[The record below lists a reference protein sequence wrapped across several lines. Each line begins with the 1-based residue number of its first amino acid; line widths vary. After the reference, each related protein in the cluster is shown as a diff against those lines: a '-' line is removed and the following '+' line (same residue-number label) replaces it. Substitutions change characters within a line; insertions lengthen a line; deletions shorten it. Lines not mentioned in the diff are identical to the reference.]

1 MCRECPQPCKNS
13 SQHGRGKGRGRG
25 GRGHHKAKL
34 AAEIHSEPAE
44 VEGEESA
51 FPVGEV
57 GDSSN
62 TVNS

>member
-1 MCRECPQPCKNS
+1 MVR
-13 SQHGRGKGRGRG
+13 GRGRGRG

-34 AAEIHSEPAE
+34 VAESHSEPAE